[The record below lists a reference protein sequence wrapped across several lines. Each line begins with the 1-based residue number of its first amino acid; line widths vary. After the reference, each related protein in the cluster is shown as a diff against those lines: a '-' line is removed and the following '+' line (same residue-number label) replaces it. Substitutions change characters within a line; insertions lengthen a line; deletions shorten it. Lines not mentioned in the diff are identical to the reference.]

1 MGSTVIPLPVKL
13 IACLLPST
21 SQPSDRQNNNL
32 EEPDVG
38 RSADVD
44 APPRSLGVKLTRY
57 RLVFTATILLFG
69 TVKTILTYVGQSIA
83 PTTLDWV
90 AGTFLAV
97 GWVNPCLFPTMLEV
111 LTEVPTMS
119 KLYWIGLYEGSNKCN
134 WFFKVDYAPATGYFA
149 MRVAGAGKNT
159 YILPVVWCR
168 Y

>member
-32 EEPDVG
+32 EEPDVAL
-38 RSADVD
+38 SADMD

-57 RLVFTATILLFG
+57 RLVFMATILLFG

-90 AGTFLAV
+90 AERSWQLG
-97 GWVNPCLFPTMLEV
+97 
-111 LTEVPTMS
+111 
-119 KLYWIGLYEGSNKCN
+119 GSTLVYSLRC
-134 WFFKVDYAPATGYFA
+134 
-149 MRVAGAGKNT
+149 
-159 YILPVVWCR
+159 
-168 Y
+168 